1 MFDNSE
7 IVDVMPSVMATS
19 LIYAQHRA
27 VAKGVGFLAK
37 RPPVLVCRL
46 LRRMVPCF
54 ANVREEGGRGG
65 SRAWVLTLT
74 GECTVVTRTNCGA
87 QT

>member
-1 MFDNSE
+1 MAEKIRRQYSYVFKEMSVFDNSE

-54 ANVREEGGRGG
+54 ANVR
-65 SRAWVLTLT
+65 
-74 GECTVVTRTNCGA
+74 
-87 QT
+87 